1 MTSTESSALNFKQ
14 TKTTGRITELSKADE
29 AKKRHK
35 EERQEEEG
43 GGSD

>member
-14 TKTTGRITELSKADE
+14 TKTTSRITERCKADE